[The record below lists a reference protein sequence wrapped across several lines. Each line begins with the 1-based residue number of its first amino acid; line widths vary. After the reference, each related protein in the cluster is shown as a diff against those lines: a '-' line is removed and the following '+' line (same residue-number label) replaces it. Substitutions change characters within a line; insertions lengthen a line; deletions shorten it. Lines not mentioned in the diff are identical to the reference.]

1 MKKENKRLSIN
12 IIAQVITFSV
22 QMAIS
27 FFLTPFVVN
36 KLGADAYGYIGL
48 TDSFV
53 MYAQIIIIALN
64 SMAGRFVTIAYHQKK
79 IEEANKLFS
88 SVFYANIFLTVV
100 IMLISLC
107 CVGWLEYLINIPD
120 TLITDVKA
128 LFSLMFLNFMVS
140 VTFSTYQLATFI
152 KNRLELNAIR
162 SIIANIARVS
172 ILLVCFGLFV
182 PHLWY
187 MGLAAVVSSLYIA
200 YTNIRYTKKLTPE
213 LNVEIHFFD
222 FSKIKTLISAGIW
235 NAITKLGNLI
245 GQGLDL
251 LFANLLIG
259 SIAMGYLAITK
270 RIPIII
276 LGLVAS
282 ICAAF
287 APSLTEL
294 YAKNKMEDF
303 KDEILFS
310 IKFAGFIAI
319 IPSCFIFSL
328 GDKFYSL
335 WIPNQD
341 TQMLYLL
348 TIIGTLC
355 NPIAMS
361 LEGVQ
366 NVFTITNK
374 VRIYSYFA
382 LGFNLAMFLSLVI
395 GLRLLPFEYRIYYLA
410 FVHSFW
416 AFFRVVVFL
425 PIYGARCIGESIF
438 FFYPNMLKV
447 VVSLIASLLL
457 MLTIKNIFI
466 IDSWG
471 SLFAGIVIVCVIC
484 TLCGG
489 ILIFSKEERMKVI
502 RKTKLIKSRNI

>member
-12 IIAQVITFSV
+12 VIAQIITFSV

-27 FFLTPFVVN
+27 FFLTPFIIK

-64 SMAGRFVTIAYHQKK
+64 SMAGRFVTIAYHQNKM
-79 IEEANKLFS
+79 EEANKLFS
-88 SVFYANIFLTVV
+88 SVFYANIFLTIV
-100 IMLISLC
+100 ILLISLC
-107 CVGWLEYLINIPD
+107 CVAWMEYLINIPNS
-120 TLITDVKA
+120 LVIDVKA
-128 LFSLMFLNFMVS
+128 LFSIMFLNFMVS
-140 VTFSTYQLATFI
+140 VSFSTYQIATFI
-152 KNRLELNAIR
+152 KNRLELNAVR
-162 SIIANIARVS
+162 SIVANVARVS
-172 ILLVCFGLFV
+172 ILLICFGFFV

-187 MGLAAVVSSLYIA
+187 IGLAAVTSSLYVA
-200 YTNIRYTKKLTPE
+200 YTNIQYTKKLTPE
-213 LNVEIHFFD
+213 LKVKIGYFD
-222 FSKIKTLISAGIW
+222 FAKIKTLTSAGIW
-235 NAITKLGNLI
+235 NAVTKLGNLI

-251 LFANLLIG
+251 LFANLLI
-259 SIAMGYLAITK
+259 SSMAMGYLAITK
-270 RIPIII
+270 KIPVII
-276 LGLVAS
+276 LGLVVS

-294 YAKNKMEDF
+294 YAKNKIKEF
-303 KDEILFS
+303 KNELLFS

-328 GDKFYSL
+328 GDKFYDL

-348 TIIGTLC
+348 TIIGTIC

-374 VRIYSYFA
+374 VKIYSYFA

-395 GLRLLPFEYRIYYLA
+395 GLKIVPFEYRIFYLA

-416 AFFRVVVFL
+416 AFFRVAVFL
-425 PIYGARCIGESIF
+425 PIYGAFCIGEKRF
-438 FFYPNMLKV
+438 FFYPNMMKV
-447 VVSLIASLLL
+447 IVSLVVSVIL
-457 MLTIKNIFI
+457 MLIIKHFFI
-466 IDSWG
+466 MDSWM
-471 SLFAGIVIVCVIC
+471 SLFTGCIIVCVVC
-484 TLCGG
+484 SLCGG
-489 ILIFSKEERMKVI
+489 MIVFSKEERLKII
-502 RKTKLIKSRNI
+502 RKITSKLSNI

>member
-1 MKKENKRLSIN
+1 
-12 IIAQVITFSV
+12 
-22 QMAIS
+22 MAIS

-187 MGLAAVVSSLYIA
+187 IGLAAVVCSLYVA
-200 YTNIRYTKKLTPE
+200 YTNYGYTRKLTPE
-213 LNVEIHFFD
+213 LKVKVGYFD
-222 FSKIKTLISAGIW
+222 LSKIKTLLSAGIW

-251 LFANLLIG
+251 LFANLLI
-259 SIAMGYLAITK
+259 SSVAMGYLAITK
-270 RIPIII
+270 KIPVII

-294 YAKNKMEDF
+294 YAKGKMKEF
-303 KDEILFS
+303 KDELLFS

-319 IPSCFIFSL
+319 IPSCFIFSI
-328 GDKFYSL
+328 GDRFYDL
-335 WIPNQD
+335 WMPNQD
-341 TQMLYLL
+341 IQMLYLL
-348 TIIGTLC
+348 TILGTLC
-355 NPIAMS
+355 NPIGMS

-374 VRIYSYFA
+374 VKIYSYYA
-382 LGFNLAMFLSLVI
+382 LGFNVAMFLSLII
-395 GLRLLPFEYRIYYLA
+395 GLNFIPYEYRIYYLA

-416 AFFRVVVFL
+416 AFFRVAIFL
-425 PIYGARCIGESIF
+425 PIYGARCIGEKKS
-438 FFYPNMLKV
+438 FFYPNIIRIITALLLSVIIMLTFKHFFMMN
-447 VVSLIASLLL
+447 SWMSLLFGC
-457 MLTIKNIFI
+457 FI
-466 IDSWG
+466 
-471 SLFAGIVIVCVIC
+471 
-484 TLCGG
+484 LCGTCG
-489 ILIFSKEERMKVI
+489 VCGGLLIFSKEERLKVL
-502 RKTKLIKSRNI
+502 RKLTKKN